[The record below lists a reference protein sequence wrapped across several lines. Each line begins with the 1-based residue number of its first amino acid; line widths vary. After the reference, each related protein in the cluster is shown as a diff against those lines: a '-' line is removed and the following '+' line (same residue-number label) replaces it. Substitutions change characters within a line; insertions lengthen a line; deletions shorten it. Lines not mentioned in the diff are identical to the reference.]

1 MGDQRHPV
9 PKAASQ
15 PSTIRTLRVFYNT
28 RQEDSAD
35 SEQGGADEGD
45 EEQVGQQAGVK
56 PRPR

>member
-15 PSTIRTLRVFYNT
+15 PLTIRTIRFLYNV
-28 RQEDSAD
+28 RQED